1 MKIPATVLLL
11 LILCPITLPSFA
23 GDWPQWRGPN
33 RDGVSTEKGL
43 LDKWPEGGPKLVWK
57 AKGLGVGFS
66 SVSVRDGLIYTMGD
80 GKEASH
86 VFCLDAKNGKILW
99 TSKPVGKTGGNYK
112 GTRCTPTLDG
122 DRLYALGQFGDL
134 VCLEASNGA
143 EVWRRSLTED
153 FGGRSGGWNYTESP
167 LVDGDK
173 VMVTPGGKK
182 GTVVA
187 LSTKNGKLA
196 WQSKDFTDGAQYSSL
211 IVRDFGGRRQYI
223 QLTGSSVAGL
233 DAKTGGTLW
242 KAPRKGRTATITT
255 PVFHEGHLFVTS
267 AYGVGCNGFKVTRN
281 KAGFSAKQIYAN
293 KSISNH
299 HGGCIRVGNYVYG
312 SSGGTLACLELKTGK
327 EMWRKRSAG
336 KGSIV
341 VVDGKIILRAESG
354 PIALVELNPKAYK
367 EISRFDQP
375 DRSRAKAWPHPVVSN
390 GILYIRDQGILL
402 AYDLRK

>member
-1 MKIPATVLLL
+1 M
-11 LILCPITLPSFA
+11 
-23 GDWPQWRGPN
+23 
-33 RDGVSTEKGL
+33 EKGL
-43 LDKWPEGGPKLVWK
+43 LDKWPEGGPKLAWK
-57 AKGLGVGFS
+57 AEGIGAGFS
-66 SVSVRDGLIYTMGD
+66 SVSIRDGLIYTMGD
-80 GKEASH
+80 GKETSR
-86 VFCLDAKNGKILW
+86 VFCIDSKDGKILW
-99 TSKPVGKTGGNYK
+99 TSKGVGKTGGNYK

-122 DRLYALGQFGDL
+122 DHLYALGQFGDL

-143 EVWRRSLTED
+143 EVWRRSLTKD

-167 LVDGDK
+167 LVDGGK

-182 GTVVA
+182 GAVVA
-187 LSTKNGKLA
+187 LSAKNGKLA

-223 QLTGSSVAGL
+223 QLTGASVVGL
-233 DAKTGGTLW
+233 DAKTGDTLW
-242 KAPRKGRTATITT
+242 QAPRKGRTATITT
-255 PVFHEGHLFVTS
+255 PVFHEGHLFVSS

-299 HGGCIRVGNYVYG
+299 HGGCIRVGDYVYG

-341 VVDGKIILRAESG
+341 VVDGKIILRAEKG

-367 EISRFDQP
+367 EISQFDQP
-375 DRSRAKAWPHPVVSN
+375 DRSKAKAWPHPVVAN
-390 GILYIRDQGILL
+390 GILYIRDQSILL

>member
-1 MKIPATVLLL
+1 MKIPATAILLV
-11 LILCPITLPSFA
+11 ILGSSTLTSFA

-33 RDGVSTEKGL
+33 RDGVSMEKGL
-43 LDKWPEGGPKLVWK
+43 LDKWPEGGPKLAWK
-57 AKGLGVGFS
+57 AEGLGVGFS
-66 SVSVRDGLIYTMGD
+66 SVSIKDGLIYTMGD
-80 GKEASH
+80 GKETSH
-86 VFCLDAKNGKILW
+86 VFCLDARDGKILW
-99 TSKPVGKTGGNYK
+99 TSKEVGKTGGNYK

-122 DRLYALGQFGDL
+122 DHLYALGQFGDL

-143 EVWRRSLTED
+143 EVWRRSLTKD

-167 LVDGDK
+167 LVDGGK

-182 GTVVA
+182 GAVVA
-187 LSTKNGKLA
+187 LSAKTGKLA

-211 IVRDFGGRRQYI
+211 IARDFGGRRQYI
-223 QLTGSSVAGL
+223 QLTGSSVVGL
-233 DAKTGGTLW
+233 DAKTGKPLW
-242 KAPRKGRTATITT
+242 KAPRKGQTATITT
-255 PVFHEGHLFVTS
+255 PVFHEGHLFVSS

-293 KSISNH
+293 KSIANH
-299 HGGCIRVGNYVYG
+299 HGGCIRVGDYVYG

-341 VVDGKIILRAESG
+341 VVDDKIILRAENG
-354 PIALVELNPKAYK
+354 PIALVELNPDAYK
-367 EISRFDQP
+367 EISKFDQP
-375 DRSRAKAWPHPVVSN
+375 DRSRARAWPHPVVSN
-390 GILYIRDQGILL
+390 GILYIRDQDILL